1 MWYIIGTY
9 HFRKSMQRFGL
20 VLILAC
26 LMPLFSGCGVV
37 YDFLFPG
44 DVQRV
49 SVSELKSNVSAPK
62 LRPGLQIT
70 VSVSALGQE
79 VFAAQQKEVSA
90 EGDVLLP
97 YVDSVKC
104 EGLTIEQFRQELVKR
119 YSEFYVN
126 PQVSV
131 DYVPVSAGGSSPY
144 GSVLVTGSVAKP
156 GPVSIPPTRDLTV
169 MQALSS
175 AGGATMWADRSAVT
189 LTREL
194 ENGERQRV
202 VIDLDDIGNDAAA
215 ELNVV
220 LMPGDILHVPESNW

>member
-1 MWYIIGTY
+1 
-9 HFRKSMQRFGL
+9 MQRL
-20 VLILAC
+20 SLALLC
-26 LMPLFSGCGVV
+26 LLPWLCGCGAI
-37 YDFLFPG
+37 YDALFPG
-44 DVQRV
+44 DVKRV
-49 SVSELKSNVSAPK
+49 EVHELRSNVTTPK

-79 VFAAQQKEVSA
+79 VFAPQQKEVSA

-104 EGLTIEQFRQELVKR
+104 EGMTIEQLRQVLIKR

-126 PQVSV
+126 PQVAV

-144 GSVLVTGSVAKP
+144 GSVLVTGCVGSP

-169 MQALSS
+169 MQALSA
-175 AGGATMWADRSAVT
+175 AGGAGMWANRSAVT

-194 ENGERQRV
+194 ENGEKQRV
-202 VIDLDDIGNDAAA
+202 VIDLDDIGNDAAT
-215 ELNVV
+215 ELDVV
-220 LMPGDILHVPESNW
+220 LMPGDVLNVPESNW